1 MTDASPPQQS
11 PPGMNESPFENID
24 INPEFRIPSP
34 QPPLWLRFW
43 QPIGNTVMDTR
54 VLKEP
59 RGFMRCIE
67 WLFAIIAFSLC
78 CDFATYVEYT
88 VDCKGAGSTHYKH
101 SLSYP
106 FKLDHEPA
114 INASCGVNQK
124 FQMYLPGD
132 FSSDAQFFVFV
143 GVISFLGTMVSLA
156 VYVFFSDL
164 YMSEQKKA
172 PMVDFCLTAILA
184 IFWLAAS
191 AAWANGVIN
200 MKYAANPDNW
210 IFDSSDSICQRD
222 NGNYINTNVDK
233 CNVVERGSFQKAN
246 ISIIIGFL
254 NTFLWSA
261 NLWFLYKETSW
272 FSNGSQ
278 QQQQQTQQP
287 A

>member
-1 MTDASPPQQS
+1 MTDASPPQQQS
-11 PPGMNESPFENID
+11 PTGMNESPFENID

-78 CDFATYVEYT
+78 CDFGTYVEYT
-88 VDCKGAGSTHYKH
+88 VDCKDAGSKHYKH

-114 INASCGVNQK
+114 INASCKTQK

-184 IFWLAAS
+184 VFWLAAS

-210 IFDSSDSICQRD
+210 IFGSGSICER
-222 NGNYINTNVDK
+222 NNENYINTDVDS
-233 CNVVERGSFQKAN
+233 CSVIERGSFQKAN

-254 NTFLWSA
+254 NSFLWGA

-278 QQQQQTQQP
+278 QQQQQAQQP